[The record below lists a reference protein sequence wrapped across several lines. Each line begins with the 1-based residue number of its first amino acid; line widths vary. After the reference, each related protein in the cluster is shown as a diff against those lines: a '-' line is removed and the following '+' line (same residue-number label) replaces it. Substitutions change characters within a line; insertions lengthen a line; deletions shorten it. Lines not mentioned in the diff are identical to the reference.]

1 MNTAGALPPVS
12 LYVHLPWCERKC
24 PYCDFNSH
32 ERDIIPEQEYI
43 AVLLADLRASLDQL
57 QGRSLS
63 SLFIGGGTPSLF
75 TAHSIEQLL
84 AAVRDHI
91 PLADNFE
98 ATMEA
103 NPGSAEAGRFV
114 GYREAGVTRLSLG
127 IQSFDDNAL
136 AALGRVHDSNQ
147 AHAAIGM
154 AQAANFASFNIDLMH
169 GLPGQDT
176 DTALHDLDTALAY
189 SPPHLSWYQLTIE
202 PNTVFHNRPPLLPLE
217 DTLADIQECGEQRL
231 ARAGLQQYEV
241 SAYASGNR
249 QCLHNLNYWLFGDY
263 IGIGAGAHGKI
274 SYADGS
280 IERYA
285 KRRQPEA
292 YMTGADNGFIASR
305 KTLTTRELPA
315 EFVLNALRLNNG
327 FTLRDYSDRTRLSPS
342 SLQPQLDLLIDKKLL
357 VLARERVCTT
367 ALGGRF
373 LDTVI
378 AEFLPD

>member
-1 MNTAGALPPVS
+1 VNTAAALPPVS

-32 ERDIIPEQEYI
+32 ERDIIPEGEYI
-43 AVLLADLRASLDQL
+43 AALLTDLRESLDQL
-57 QGRSLS
+57 QGRALS

-75 TAHSIEQLL
+75 GAHSIEQLL
-84 AAVRDHI
+84 AAVREHA

-103 NPGSAEAGRFV
+103 NPGSAEAGRFM
-114 GYREAGVTRLSLG
+114 GYREAGITRLSLG
-127 IQSFDDNAL
+127 IQSFDDQAL
-136 AALGRVHDSNQ
+136 TALGRVHDSNQ
-147 AHAAIGM
+147 AHAAINM
-154 AQAANFASFNIDLMH
+154 AQAANFTSFNIDIMH
-169 GLPGQDT
+169 GLPGQET
-176 DTALHDLDTALAY
+176 DTALRDLDTALAY

-217 DTLADIQECGEQRL
+217 DTLADIQDCGEQRL
-231 ARAGLQQYEV
+231 AKAGLQQYEV
-241 SAYASGNR
+241 SAYASGDQ

-274 SYADGS
+274 SHADGS

-292 YMTGADNGFIASR
+292 YMTGAHSTFIASR

-315 EFVLNALRLNNG
+315 EFVLNALRLNSG
-327 FTLRDYSDRTRLSPS
+327 FSLRDYSARTGLSPS
-342 SLQPQLDLLIDKKLL
+342 SLQPQLDRLIEKKLL
-357 VLARERVCTT
+357 VASGERVGTT
-367 ALGGRF
+367 KLGSRF